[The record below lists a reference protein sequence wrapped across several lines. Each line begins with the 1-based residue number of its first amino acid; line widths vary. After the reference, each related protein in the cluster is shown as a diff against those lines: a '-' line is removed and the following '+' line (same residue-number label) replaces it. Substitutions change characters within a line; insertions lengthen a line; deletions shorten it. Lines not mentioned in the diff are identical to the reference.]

1 MDIKYLIDYF
11 AHASVKFTDVFTKK
25 WNLVKLIEAEQQHQ
39 KSVD

>member
-25 WNLVKLIEAEQQHQ
+25 WSQVK
-39 KSVD
+39 